1 MTLGKKPPLATF
13 YGVTLNLPTM
23 RTFSSQAHFTPAIK
37 LATQELLFLIR
48 TSDKKKNCSEIVT
61 LTPNL
66 FENGKIKRCISCLF
80 RCE

>member
-1 MTLGKKPPLATF
+1 MLRSTVNFLTMSPLLRRIYLVLF
-13 YGVTLNLPTM
+13 SLPAGTIK
-23 RTFSSQAHFTPAIK
+23 FAI
-37 LATQELLFLIR
+37 QGLLFLIR